1 MFDNLLERVLLP
13 SAHDSFRNG
22 RNQIKYLERAEEID
36 KESSSRD
43 EHDVKWEE
51 LAFSNGEP
59 QFDEQLLL
67 KSLWLPC

>member
-43 EHDVKWEE
+43 EHDVK
-51 LAFSNGEP
+51 
-59 QFDEQLLL
+59 
-67 KSLWLPC
+67 

>member
-13 SAHDSFRNG
+13 TAHNSFRNG
-22 RNQIKYLERAEEID
+22 RNQIKYLERAEEFE

-59 QFDEQLLL
+59 QFNERLLL
-67 KSLWLPC
+67 NSLWLLC